1 MAVIRCDEAPT
12 GVTVWYA
19 NPMTT
24 PPTSSHAGAHAASTA
39 AGSFFA
45 DVYDTA
51 TSMVSH
57 ETLSSFAQ
65 DVRGGLETGLEA
77 AREITARASAFA
89 ERSGVT
95 SEALDALLR
104 RQRAEEVRDRAACG
118 DLKRLFCDDLVLR
131 VWSA

>member
-1 MAVIRCDEAPT
+1 
-12 GVTVWYA
+12 
-19 NPMTT
+19 
-24 PPTSSHAGAHAASTA
+24 
-39 AGSFFA
+39 
-45 DVYDTA
+45 
-51 TSMVSH
+51 MVSQ

-77 AREITARASAFA
+77 ARGITARASAFA

-131 VWSA
+131 VWNA

>member
-1 MAVIRCDEAPT
+1 
-12 GVTVWYA
+12 
-19 NPMTT
+19 MTT
-24 PPTSSHAGAHAASTA
+24 PPTSSHAGANAASTA

-51 TSMVSH
+51 TSMVSQ

-77 AREITARASAFA
+77 ARGITARASAFA

-104 RQRAEEVRDRAACG
+104 RQRAEEVRDRASCG
-118 DLKRLFCDDLVLR
+118 DLKRLLCDDLVLR
-131 VWSA
+131 VWNA